1 MEHNSM
7 NREYHVQNR
16 TNINGEQAL
25 VYAVTRD
32 ENNKTIRLNEIYIV
46 TIVEG
51 IETKTVVNIDEIMP
65 KLAEHPG
72 GNVPRENLK
81 KMGEILENVL
91 TVQTKIDLKIH
102 ELETIVETKESDRLF
117 VASEAALSAHP
128 TNQSIE
134 DIVNGKLKKY

>member
-1 MEHNSM
+1 MSN

-16 TNINGEQAL
+16 SNVNGEQAV

-32 ENNKTIRLNEIYIV
+32 DKNKTIQLNEIYIV
-46 TIVEG
+46 TITDG
-51 IETKTVVNIDEIMP
+51 IETKTVVNLDEIMP
-65 KLAEHPG
+65 KLASQPG
-72 GNVPRENLK
+72 GNVPKENLNR
-81 KMGEILENVL
+81 MGEILDNVL
-91 TVQTKIDLKIH
+91 TQQTRIDLKIH
-102 ELETIVETKESDRLF
+102 ELETVVQTRETDRLF